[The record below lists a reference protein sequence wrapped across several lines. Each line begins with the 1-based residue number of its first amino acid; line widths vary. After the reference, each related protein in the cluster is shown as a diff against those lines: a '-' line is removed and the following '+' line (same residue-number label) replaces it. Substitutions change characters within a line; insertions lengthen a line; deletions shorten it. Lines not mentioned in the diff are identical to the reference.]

1 MRGPYFFCTLLVALA
16 SLVCSGAAGADS
28 WTVFSYP
35 GGNPI
40 APGYPSEIAFTLH
53 NGMLSLNSST
63 IATVGGSSSTTW
75 KLLFSGNWAV
85 CGTVDESGSYARDPY
100 ATFVASGQGGH
111 IEWAGNT
118 PLGYSAP
125 LMVGASFAG
134 AGASNYTCQ
143 WGRPIN
149 DVTATLA
156 LNRHPTFW
164 GPEYNLYD
172 SVEHTFYASYA
183 QGASPV
189 PEPMGLLTLL
199 TGAVSLGGFAHRT
212 RRRAK
217 R

>member
-1 MRGPYFFCTLLVALA
+1 MRRPYFLCTLIAFATLVF
-16 SLVCSGAAGADS
+16 SGAAVADS

-53 NGMLSLNSST
+53 NGMLSLNSDT

-85 CGTVDESGSYARDPY
+85 SGTVDESGSYAPDPY
-100 ATFVASGQGGH
+100 AKFVASGQGGH
-111 IEWAGNT
+111 IEWAENT
-118 PLGYSAP
+118 PIGYSAP
-125 LMVGASFAG
+125 LIVGASFAG
-134 AGASNYTCQ
+134 DGASSYTSQ
-143 WGRPIN
+143 WGRPIS

-156 LNRHPTFW
+156 LNSHPTFW

-172 SVEHTFYASYA
+172 SVGHTFYAAYA
-183 QGASPV
+183 QGAAPV
-189 PEPMGLLTLL
+189 PEPTGMLTLL
-199 TGAVSLGGFAHRT
+199 TGAVSLAGFAHRT